1 MLCNSSSIAHN
12 PHTNN
17 NPYIFIFQPC
27 LKLTDTGLGCASASC
42 GMALGCAVGDV
53 SQVTE
58 LAPVIFVPQL
68 LFAGFFIQ
76 TDKIPIFLRWAQY
89 LCGIKYVN
97 MWICRRGYVDILM
110 FSEMAISLYY
120 CYIGKP

>member
-1 MLCNSSSIAHN
+1 
-12 PHTNN
+12 
-17 NPYIFIFQPC
+17 
-27 LKLTDTGLGCASASC
+27 
-42 GMALGCAVGDV
+42 MALGCAVGDV

-97 MWICRRGYVDILM
+97 MGICEYVEEVMLI
-110 FSEMAISLYY
+110 F
-120 CYIGKP
+120 